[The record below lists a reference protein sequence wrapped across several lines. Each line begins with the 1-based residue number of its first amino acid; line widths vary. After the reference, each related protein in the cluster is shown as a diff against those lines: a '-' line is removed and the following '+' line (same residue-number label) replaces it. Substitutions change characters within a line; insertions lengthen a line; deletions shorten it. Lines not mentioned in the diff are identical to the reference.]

1 MDKRLSL
8 GINASILLILIIFC
22 ALLSLP
28 LKYLFNTNYKGTEP
42 TEINSQTTEQTKQ
55 IVQKEEIPPEVKDF
69 KKMNV
74 CPFNYELWMKSLFIT
89 NYDKNCTEKPEI
101 KENPQVPLEEK
112 TEEIQ
117 TVDLNIKNEKPN
129 EILSTLSTT
138 KKKDVN
144 NTQINKS
151 IPVAVHILAIM
162 LVVSVI
168 VALAE
173 VVRIRFARDK
183 DLSTTGN
190 VTIRRGSVI
199 NLMAQKKE
207 MLKSQRSLDLQAMH
221 RSTRL
226 LGMKSV
232 SLQGRRGHVPRGP
245 RA

>member
-8 GINASILLILIIFC
+8 GINASILLVLIIFC

-28 LKYLFNTNYKGTEP
+28 LKYLFNTNYKETESK
-42 TEINSQTTEQTKQ
+42 EFELLEKN
-55 IVQKEEIPPEVKDF
+55 EEIIIEEKKDF
-69 KKMNV
+69 KKMNI
-74 CPFNYELWMKSLFIT
+74 CPFNYEFWMKSLFIT
-89 NYDKNCTEKPEI
+89 NYDQNCTEQTKI
-101 KENPQVPLEEK
+101 K
-112 TEEIQ
+112 EEIQ
-117 TVDLNIKNEKPN
+117 VSLFEEIDENKTDLKTKNN
-129 EILSTLSTT
+129 EILSLYET
-138 KKKDVN
+138 KKKEIN
-144 NTQINKS
+144 NNNNNEQMNKS
-151 IPVAVHILAIM
+151 IPVAIHILAIM

-168 VALAE
+168 VAMVE

-190 VTIRRGSVI
+190 VTMRRGSII

>member
-42 TEINSQTTEQTKQ
+42 TEINTQTTHQ
-55 IVQKEEIPPEVKDF
+55 IVQKEEVPPEVKNF

-89 NYDKNCTEKPEI
+89 NYDKNCTEKAVI
-101 KENPQVPLEEK
+101 KENPQVSLEVK

-117 TVDLNIKNEKPN
+117 TVDLNANSEKPN
-129 EILSTLSTT
+129 EILSTLSAT

-144 NTQINKS
+144 NTQMNKS

-183 DLSTTGN
+183 VHLHPTT
-190 VTIRRGSVI
+190 S
-199 NLMAQKKE
+199 
-207 MLKSQRSLDLQAMH
+207 LKS
-221 RSTRL
+221 
-226 LGMKSV
+226 K
-232 SLQGRRGHVPRGP
+232 
-245 RA
+245 